1 VIEPR
6 LFVCSGAE
14 IRGKTSLAKGRK
26 CVVLNSIGP
35 PANVN
40 IRFEN
45 LARVFARNPSP
56 RLIDFLEIAAYV
68 FSADCITSRGDE
80 WQEESIE
87 PWNRDFSFLI
97 AVRDLEFW
105 SNASIATQL
114 KELLSF
120 ISGDK
125 YTFTFVPLNSD
136 ARGLQ
141 EYIEF
146 GEAKKWPFHK
156 PERVV
161 MFSGG
166 LDSLAGA
173 VESARKENPLLLVSH
188 RSASTLDSR
197 QQKLFGELDQI
208 FPGKLIHL
216 PVWVNKVGEL
226 RRESTQRTRSFL
238 FTAVGTIAAELVQA
252 GGVRFYENGVVSL
265 NLPMAGEALR
275 TRASRT
281 THPITLQLLQE
292 FCSKVL
298 DRSFIIDNPYLF
310 KTKTDVIETMASH
323 RAVRLIACTCS
334 CSHLIFSK
342 KDQRHC
348 GTCSQC
354 IDRRFAIM
362 AAGLEKYDSD
372 TDYASDVFL
381 GPRKEGYER
390 NMAIDYTRHALELDR
405 RSDSDLAAIFSTE
418 ISRAVR
424 FDQKKSEAAQH
435 LINLHKRH
443 GQTVAKVLRELIRSN
458 AELLAKGGI
467 AELLAKGGI
476 NKDCLLA
483 LVLGA
488 NLNSPP
494 VKMDNQPGVETQQ
507 PTLSSIATKLDDLL
521 KKFNNPLNKQ
531 ISGPRQKKLTKS
543 DTVMLAAIKMGYQRL
558 RYCSFLHNHGI
569 VPRWKSSE
577 HTSYGEA
584 YKEGQPWR
592 KKIQDEK
599 SRAKVRM
606 KDCSEAEFAVALNK
620 YLPKEFQQIS
630 ERINSHNSQFASKN
644 SPMPSRVNTDSSAI

>member
-1 VIEPR
+1 I
-6 LFVCSGAE
+6 
-14 IRGKTSLAKGRK
+14 
-26 CVVLNSIGP
+26 
-35 PANVN
+35 
-40 IRFEN
+40 
-45 LARVFARNPSP
+45 FA
-56 RLIDFLEIAAYV
+56 
-68 FSADCITSRGDE
+68 
-80 WQEESIE
+80 
-87 PWNRDFSFLI
+87 
-97 AVRDLEFW
+97 
-105 SNASIATQL
+105 
-114 KELLSF
+114 
-120 ISGDK
+120 
-125 YTFTFVPLNSD
+125 FVPLNSD

-146 GEAKKWPFHK
+146 GEAKKWSFHK

-173 VESARKENPLLLVSH
+173 VESARKEKPLLLVSH

-197 QQKLFGELDQI
+197 QQKLFGELDQM

-216 PVWVNKVGEL
+216 PVWVNKVGEF

-265 NLPMAGEALR
+265 NLPVAGEALR

-298 DRSFIIDNPYLF
+298 DRSFAIDNPYLF
-310 KTKTDVIETMASH
+310 KTKTEVTETMVIH
-323 RAVRLIACTCS
+323 RAARLIACTCS

-354 IDRRFAIM
+354 IDRRFAVL
-362 AAGLEKYDSD
+362 AAGLEKFDSD

-405 RSDSDLAAIFSTE
+405 RSDSDLAAIFNAE

-424 FDQKKSEAAQH
+424 FDQKKSEAAQQ
-435 LINLHKRH
+435 LIDLHKRH
-443 GQTVAKVLRELIRSN
+443 GQAIAQVLKELIQSN
-458 AELLAKGGI
+458 AESLAKGVI
-467 AELLAKGGI
+467 D
-476 NKDCLLA
+476 KDCLLA
-483 LVLGA
+483 LVLGG
-488 NLNSPP
+488 NLNSMPD
-494 VKMDNQPGVETQQ
+494 KMDSQPRVETEH

-531 ISGPRQKKLTKS
+531 IRGPRNKKLTKP
-543 DTVMLAAIKMGYQRL
+543 DTVMLAAIKMGYEGL
-558 RYCSFLHNHGI
+558 RYCSFLHDHGI

-599 SRAKVRM
+599 SRAKVQM
-606 KDCSEAEFAVALNK
+606 KDYSEAEFAVALNK

-644 SPMPSRVNTDSSAI
+644 SPMPSRVNTDSNVI